1 MLVETQPSSLMSN
14 REPIAQMR
22 PIDFSLAKSLKAQL
36 PSTLQKTKY
45 RFYRVKEIP
54 EEKSGQYRLA
64 MANVLSG
71 LRKPD
76 QSMVY
81 VLSGNGQGVALYL
94 GVASDSTDIDIYDE
108 ADSLA
113 SAFEGNFLGAQLE
126 EDKDNKQFSQLTLG
140 KHLGLISG
148 VPSFNEDDSAA
159 GGEDVQ
165 GIERLVNSLLGETWQ
180 LVIVAQAIAPD
191 VVRQQITQL
200 YDLSTE
206 LSQHIKLSVQQSENK
221 GWNLSKTEG
230 KSDSITVGDSRT
242 ETRGRSSGTSETKGE
257 SSDTS
262 KNIEKSGKSSDKT
275 TSFSSGKSSTKATND
290 GTNESIATGTSN
302 SNTLGNNNSDTVG
315 RSGGD
320 STSLSRERMN
330 KQVESLHQYINDTLL
345 GRYYLGQ
352 TKGFFKTAIY
362 VSADTKAVYDRL
374 ANGVLSLFQGNQVSM
389 VPMQVHKLASIPS
402 TSITELLSFKEVDA
416 PKQLTFWQENALL
429 QGMPIQTLER
439 KIMAA
444 TAMTTRELTLV
455 AGMPSIELPGLK
467 IRKSVDFAVNVPETS
482 VQDALP
488 MGGIVQHGR
497 DLSLLNRQSNSYQ
510 VALNKKELN
519 KHTFVCGVTGSGKTT
534 TCMRLLLESGLPF
547 LVIEPAKTEYRAL
560 FEQNQDIEYYA
571 IGRED
576 LTIFRLN
583 PFELVKGEQLQ
594 GHIQMLNATL
604 AAVFPMEAAMPYM
617 VEEAIIMAYKNKG
630 WDTNTSEN
638 YLVDD
643 PWQLGLDV
651 WPTFSDMI
659 SALDAVI
666 LSKGLGTEFEQK
678 YRGSLV
684 ARFTNLTLGTKGR
697 MLNTRHSLD
706 FDQLLDKKVVIELE
720 EIKDEQDKALLM
732 GLILVRLAESMKH
745 RHRKNKDFQHLTLVE
760 EAHRLL
766 SRVEPGDP
774 GSKKAGVEM
783 FANLLAEVR
792 KYGEGLIIADQI
804 PNKLVPD
811 VMKNTNTKIVHRL
824 FAADD
829 RDAIGDTMSLNDE
842 QKDFLPLLK
851 VGEAIIYSGGWH
863 APVWVKVRQSQNT
876 TGQPIDET
884 LIQQRG
890 VKQLWQQRKV
900 LFPALTKTDS
910 FNEQQL
916 SSFVR
921 DGLGIINRVLKLLS
935 IRTDSNKTDEFAQIY
950 AVVQHKMQHCLTDL
964 ATDKQ
969 QLSNLLTA
977 LFMDVA
983 MIENS
988 DGMVMALT
996 RLFETMLEDQ
1006 QQVHLLFDNSNR
1018 AIKIKLE
1025 NDAFKNI
1032 QSL

>member
-1 MLVETQPSSLMSN
+1 MSN
-14 REPIAQMR
+14 QALTAQLLTVQTPITEMT
-22 PIDFSLAKSLKAQL
+22 PIDFSLATSLQAQL
-36 PSTLQKTKY
+36 PSTLQKLKF

-71 LRKPD
+71 LQKPD

-81 VLSGNGQGVALYL
+81 VLSGNRQGVALYL
-94 GVASDSTDIDIYDE
+94 GVASDTTDVDIYDE

-126 EDKDNKQFSQLTLG
+126 EDKDNKKFSQLTLG
-140 KHLGLISG
+140 KHLGFISG
-148 VPSFNEDDSAA
+148 VPSFNEDDTAA

-191 VVRQQITQL
+191 VVRQQINQL
-200 YDLSTE
+200 YELSTD

-230 KSDSITVGDSRT
+230 KSDSITVGDSRN
-242 ETRGRSSGTSETKGE
+242 ETRGRSSGISETTG
-257 SSDTS
+257 SSSGTQNS
-262 KNIEKSGKSSDKT
+262 SSSRGKSS
-275 TSFSSGKSSTKATND
+275 SKATND
-290 GTNESIATGTSN
+290 GTSESIATGTSN
-302 SNTLGNNNSDTVG
+302 SNTEGNNSSETVG

-320 STSLSRERMN
+320 STTLSRERMN
-330 KQVESLHQYINDTLL
+330 KQIESLHQYINDTLL

-374 ANGVLSLFQGNQVSM
+374 SNGVLSLFQGNQVSM
-389 VPMQVHKLASIPS
+389 IPMQVHKLASIPS
-402 TSITELLSFKEVDA
+402 TSITELLYFREIDA
-416 PKQLTFWQENALL
+416 PKQLGFWQENALL
-429 QGMPIQTLER
+429 QGMPVQPIQQ

-444 TAMTTRELTLV
+444 TAITTRELTLI

-467 IRKSVDFAVNVPETS
+467 IRKSVDFALNIPETEIK
-482 VQDALP
+482 DALP
-488 MGGIVQHGR
+488 LGGIMQHGR
-497 DLSLLNRQSNSYQ
+497 DLSLLNRHSNSYQ

-534 TCMRLLLESGLPF
+534 TCMRLLLESDLPF
-547 LVIEPAKTEYRAL
+547 MVIEPAKTEYRAL

-576 LTIFRLN
+576 LTVFRLN

-617 VEEAIIMAYKNKG
+617 VEEAIIMAYKDKG

-638 YLVDD
+638 YLIED
-643 PWQLGLDV
+643 PWQMGVDV

-659 SALDAVI
+659 NALDAVI

-851 VGEAIIYSGGWH
+851 VGEAIVYSGGWH

-876 TGQPIDET
+876 TGQSIDED
-884 LIQQRG
+884 LIRQRG
-890 VKQLWQQRKV
+890 KAQLWQQRSV
-900 LFPALTKTDS
+900 LLPKLTNNHIL
-910 FNEQQL
+910 NEAQL
-916 SSFVR
+916 SEFLG
-921 DGLGIINRVLKLLS
+921 DGLGLINRVLKLLQ
-935 IRTDSNKTDEFAQIY
+935 IRTNDTKQEERSLIHTAIQ
-950 AVVQHKMQHCLTDL
+950 QKMQHWLSRL
-964 ATDKQ
+964 ANDEH
-969 QLSNLLTA
+969 QLAMLLAVLFIDVAPIDDTPKMLHALQA
-977 LFMDVA
+977 LFVA
-983 MIENS
+983 MFNGQ
-988 DGMVMALT
+988 DALAA
-996 RLFETMLEDQ
+996 LFTEA
-1006 QQVHLLFDNSNR
+1006 SNR
-1018 AIKIKLE
+1018 DIKKQLELDAIKKL
-1025 NDAFKNI
+1025 I
-1032 QSL
+1032 SI